1 MESDRYVDR
10 NALQWLAELDVFTRQ
25 IDGQIGR

>member
-10 NALQWLAELDVFTRQ
+10 NALQWLAKQDVFARQ
-25 IDGQIGR
+25 VDGQMGR